1 MRSFRAVAVT
11 LTIALAMP
19 SASLLAQSPE
29 DKLDAVFAGF
39 DNTRS
44 PGCAIGI
51 TRDGKFLFER
61 GYGMANLEHRVPI
74 TSDSV
79 FRIASV
85 SKQFTAAS
93 IAILAQRGEVD
104 LDADVRTYLPDL
116 AEYGKRVTIRQ
127 MIHHISGMGDYNGF
141 EVRPGEAF
149 RFGDEDYWTT
159 QQFYSAVAKKPLAHE
174 PGTTYQYSNLAYFL
188 LGQVVE
194 RVSGRSLRQF
204 AGTEIFGPAGM
215 DDTFFYDN
223 VREIVPRRAQG
234 HTAREDGSVTIGMT
248 NLDWVGDGGVHTT
261 LADMAKWDRVLVS
274 GDFPGGKGF
283 IAKLHTPYV
292 ADAELPGGEGN
303 AETGYAYGMNV
314 SRNDEGEILLQHS
327 GGWVGFN
334 AHYARFV
341 ERDFGIIAL
350 CNRNDGLAF
359 GRFGR
364 LLEGAKDLVAA
375 IDARKGASE
384 Q

>member
-1 MRSFRAVAVT
+1 MRSFKAVAVT

-29 DKLDAVFAGF
+29 ERLDAAFASF

-61 GYGMANLEHRVPI
+61 GYGMANLEHGVPI
-74 TSDSV
+74 ASDSV

-93 IAILAQRGEVD
+93 IAILAQRGDLD
-104 LDADVRTYLPDL
+104 LDADVRAYLPDL
-116 AEYGKRVTIRQ
+116 AEYGRTVTVRQ

-159 QQFYSAVAKKPLAHE
+159 QQFYSAVAEKPLALE

-194 RVSGRSLRQF
+194 RVSGKTLRQF
-204 AGTEIFGPAGM
+204 AGAEIFGPAGM

-234 HTAREDGSVTIGMT
+234 HTAHEDGSVTIGMT

-261 LADMAKWDRVLVS
+261 LADMAKWDHVLAS

-303 AETGYAYGMNV
+303 AETGYAYGMNI
-314 SRNDEGEILLQHS
+314 SRTDDGETLLQHS

-359 GRFGR
+359 GRFGQ
-364 LLEGAKDLVAA
+364 LVEGAKDLVAA
-375 IDARKGASE
+375 IDARGSATKD
-384 Q
+384 